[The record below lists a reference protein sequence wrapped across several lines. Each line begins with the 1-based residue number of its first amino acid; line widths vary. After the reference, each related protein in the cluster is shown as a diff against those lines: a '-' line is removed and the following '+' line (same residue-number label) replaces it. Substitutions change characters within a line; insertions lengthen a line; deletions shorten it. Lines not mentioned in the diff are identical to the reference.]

1 MGYLIDIQGHKNML
15 IESDQVPRVGESVLL
30 SPDTFE
36 GQEETIRFRVIDVM
50 HTVGPG
56 YVKEIPVV
64 LLDPIR

>member
-1 MGYLIDIQGHKNML
+1 MTYKDTKTCSLRVIK
-15 IESDQVPRVGESVLL
+15 SPRIGESVLL
-30 SPDTFE
+30 SPVSFE